1 MFLTTGCH
9 VNVLTPPSR
18 VREWPYGM
26 RTCSNTHVLFTHNV
40 FEYTGKREEFNAFFN
55 IKIHLQLRP
64 FVQIVDSYL
73 RIYWWEL
80 SIRNYESTGETTC
93 IAQQIH
99 TKRNHSHMAQNKL
112 FGCNTNRVHM

>member
-1 MFLTTGCH
+1 MLIRILQYIQF
-9 VNVLTPPSR
+9 
-18 VREWPYGM
+18 
-26 RTCSNTHVLFTHNV
+26 
-40 FEYTGKREEFNAFFN
+40 
-55 IKIHLQLRP
+55 KIHLQLRP

-80 SIRNYESTGETTC
+80 EIRNYESTGKT

-112 FGCNTNRVHM
+112 FGCNTNRVHITSHNHN